1 MQEIVFKVYKV
12 EFPLIPDEKL
22 RPEWYKT
29 CLHPNPAMHRKAT
42 DRPVSMRFCNEMVEV
57 EHQEK
62 WCGLCRQIGHTWKGY
77 PNQPTRDN

>member
-1 MQEIVFKVYKV
+1 MKEIVFKVYKV

-22 RPEWYKT
+22 WPEWYET

-42 DRPVSMRFCNEMVEV
+42 DRPVFTKFCNEMVEV

-62 WCGLCRQIGHTWKGY
+62 RCGLCRKTGHTCRGCH
-77 PNQPTRDN
+77 NQPTKDN